1 MDNFKVK
8 RYSFDEIEYELVC
21 EALRAKIEKCVR
33 EKNTCAE
40 QNYRTLLADL
50 EEEPWQE
57 MDL

>member
-1 MDNFKVK
+1 M
-8 RYSFDEIEYELVC
+8 C
-21 EALRAKIEKCVR
+21 EALRAKIDKCVR

-40 QNYRTLLADL
+40 QNYRMLLADL

>member
-8 RYSFDEIEYELVC
+8 RYSFDEIEYELVR
-21 EALRAKIEKCVR
+21 EALCAKIEKCVQ